1 MEAQAKHRLATR
13 RGNDAFSR
21 SVARATDVIHQSIFT
36 KRAFKRHKENKSPP
50 WQTIHAIPVAMKRRP
65 AAVSGGRNEPD
76 LFSNSQIPPKLVT
89 HGKANKNVRF
99 LNDFI
104 GVGMRIPGAALL
116 ILGLFLCF
124 AIDDWEFVG
133 LIPMGIGLIL
143 LTIAEKKASAL
154 ALAQVGSFER
164 IDKRIPPTSQNHLPT
179 ADTVQLSSEVL
190 QLLERLNRSSRPR

>member
-1 MEAQAKHRLATR
+1 MCA
-13 RGNDAFSR
+13 
-21 SVARATDVIHQSIFT
+21 
-36 KRAFKRHKENKSPP
+36 
-50 WQTIHAIPVAMKRRP
+50 
-65 AAVSGGRNEPD
+65 
-76 LFSNSQIPPKLVT
+76 
-89 HGKANKNVRF
+89 
-99 LNDFI
+99 I

-124 AIDDWEFVG
+124 AIDEWEFVG

-164 IDKRIPPTSQNHLPT
+164 IDKRIPPTPQNQLST
-179 ADTVQLSSEVL
+179 GDTVQLSSEVL

>member
-1 MEAQAKHRLATR
+1 MK
-13 RGNDAFSR
+13 
-21 SVARATDVIHQSIFT
+21 
-36 KRAFKRHKENKSPP
+36 PP
-50 WQTIHAIPVAMKRRP
+50 P
-65 AAVSGGRNEPD
+65 GGRNEAYP
-76 LFSNSQIPPKLVT
+76 LSNDRRYRPSLLT

-124 AIDDWEFVG
+124 AIDDLEFVG

-164 IDKRIPPTSQNHLPT
+164 IDKRIPPTPQNQLPT

>member
-1 MEAQAKHRLATR
+1 MLTR
-13 RGNDAFSR
+13 
-21 SVARATDVIHQSIFT
+21 
-36 KRAFKRHKENKSPP
+36 
-50 WQTIHAIPVAMKRRP
+50 
-65 AAVSGGRNEPD
+65 
-76 LFSNSQIPPKLVT
+76 
-89 HGKANKNVRF
+89 GKVNKNVRF

-124 AIDDWEFVG
+124 AIDDLEFVG

-143 LTIAEKKASAL
+143 LTIAEKKAL

-164 IDKRIPPTSQNHLPT
+164 IDKRIPPTPQNHLPT
-179 ADTVQLSSEVL
+179 ADTVQLSSEAL